1 MLARRIVAV
10 VVCVLCFL
18 LNGRG
23 GSSNAVPT
31 QPFLF
36 TPTLKLAVILCG
48 QLFGQQ
54 IPTPQKEAEGDAQ
67 QDTSA
72 SVPTF
77 KSRTDLV
84 LVPVVVRDSKG
95 GHVRGLSKEAFS
107 LKEKGK
113 DQEIALF
120 EEVQPGN
127 SLAPKAPDRGYGN
140 IAYDGAGRPR
150 LTIIALNLLNMKQ
163 QLEQTEAKELIA
175 NFLEKGL
182 LEGQPV
188 SLVEITSDGL
198 KQIHPITAE
207 RDQLLQALKKM
218 PLWTGTVAWQQNHVV
233 VTIQSLRDIGDA
245 YAGIPGR
252 KSLILVG
259 GTLPEL
265 RLDPGVMGTGIYAG
279 DLQRMGQSL
288 MNASISVYPTSWTPG
303 FDDWRARS
311 RDVFLNSFAAETGG
325 NICFAAQW
333 NGCLADAVED
343 SLSYY
348 MLGFHVRSDDRKPG
362 WRDLKVSV
370 AVEHAD
376 VRARSGFYYG
386 PPPASDAKTVREEEI
401 NALGLAVPKSDVP
414 MYVKVIGMAAA
425 ASGGNNKKTV
435 SFMIN
440 LPLGS
445 VRVDA
450 SKANPLDL
458 EVGAI
463 AITDKKT
470 KEAGELLHAVRGS
483 PKPENLRQWAQSGI
497 QIPEKLDLP
506 PGVYDMRFFV
516 HDMNSAQ
523 IGTVVFPLSVE

>member
-1 MLARRIVAV
+1 MRARKAIW
-10 VVCVLCFL
+10 L
-18 LNGRG
+18 L
-23 GSSNAVPT
+23 
-31 QPFLF
+31 
-36 TPTLKLAVILCG
+36 PTLA
-48 QLFGQQ
+48 F
-54 IPTPQKEAEGDAQ
+54 IPISIGAAQVSSSAAPANEPHAQSQ
-67 QDTSA
+67 QDASA
-72 SVPTF
+72 PVPTF
-77 KSRTDLV
+77 KSGTDLV

-95 GHVRGLSKEAFS
+95 GHIRGLSKDAFR

-113 DQEIALF
+113 EQEITLF
-120 EEVQPGN
+120 EEVRPD
-127 SLAPKAPDRGYGN
+127 SSPALKVPDRGYGN
-140 IAYDGAGRPR
+140 VARDGAGRPR
-150 LTIIALNLLNMKQ
+150 LTIIALDLLSMQQ

-175 NFLEKGL
+175 DFLQKGL
-182 LEGQPV
+182 VEGQPV
-188 SLVEITSDGL
+188 SLVKITSDGL
-198 KQIHPITAE
+198 KQIQPVTADRE
-207 RDQLLQALKKM
+207 QLVQALKKM
-218 PLWTGTVAWQQNHVV
+218 PIWTGIDTCTGTNDIPHATGSCAVWQQNRVV
-233 VTIQSLRDIGDA
+233 VTIQSLRDIAEA

-252 KSLILVG
+252 KSLLLVG
-259 GTLPEL
+259 ESLPEL

-279 DLQRMGQSL
+279 DLQRLGQDL
-288 MNASISVYPTSWTPG
+288 MNASISVYPTSWNPG

-311 RDVFLNSFAAETGG
+311 RDVFLNSFAGDTGG
-325 NICFAAQW
+325 NICAVAHW

-362 WRDLKVSV
+362 WRDLKVNV

-386 PPPASDAKTVREEEI
+386 PAPASDAKTARAQEI
-401 NALGLAVPKSDVP
+401 NALGLAVPKSDLP
-414 MYVKVIGMAAA
+414 MYVKVLRTEA
-425 ASGGNNKKTV
+425 ASGGNNKKIV
-435 SFMIN
+435 SFLIN

-450 SKANPLDL
+450 SKANPLNL

-483 PKPENLRQWAQSGI
+483 PKPDNLKQWEQSGI

-506 PGVYDMRFFV
+506 SGIYDMRFFV
-516 HDMNSAQ
+516 HDMNSGQ